1 MAKYKAIVSFSGL
14 KIAMTCGEVR
24 EISDPSLVAN
34 LIKAGQIIELVE
46 TPPKKVEADAK
57 ASEPKP
63 KDEPKEVKKTKSSG
77 KGKKS

>member
-1 MAKYKAIVSFSGL
+1 MAKYKATVSFSGL

-34 LIKAGQIIELVE
+34 LLKAGQIVEIVE
-46 TPPKKVEADAK
+46 TPPKAK
-57 ASEPKP
+57 ATPVPEPKP
-63 KDEPKEVKKTKSSG
+63 KPEPEEEPKETKKSSR